1 MNLSILTFF
10 FCSLWAGI
18 VLGISFVAQPAK
30 FGAAGLTRP
39 VALSVGRRIFRA
51 LHWTEI
57 VIALGAFSA
66 GLHGSSKY
74 LHLIIA
80 SSAILT
86 IQVTLLMPR
95 LSKQVDMVLM
105 GSSLNKSY
113 DHTIYAALEFA
124 KVGLLISYAFISILI

>member
-1 MNLSILTFF
+1 MNLDTLAFF

-30 FGAAGLTRP
+30 FGAPGLTRP

-66 GLHGSSKY
+66 GLHGASKY
-74 LHLIIA
+74 LYLIIA

-95 LSKQVDMVLM
+95 LSKQVDMVLTD
-105 GSSLNKSY
+105 SPLNKGH
-113 DHTIYAALEFA
+113 DHAIYAVLEFA
-124 KVGLLISYAFISILI
+124 KVGLLISYAFLLIFI